1 MLDLTPEEL
10 LFRGGLGNELES
22 ELVGSASQRPQCSL
36 SELFLTDIVVRFL
49 RSSFRGCRAPESYPI
64 QNVREF
70 PSLLSYATRNLL
82 RLVKL
87 CNPCSVRNETILRA
101 NDPRL
106 LDPAPE
112 DAGDRGLDH
121 INIVIRRL
129 EWETNTLR
137 AATSRVHGGC
147 WCSVVTRGSL

>member
-22 ELVGSASQRPQCSL
+22 ELFGSASQRPQCSL

-70 PSLLSYATRNLL
+70 PSLLSYAT
-82 RLVKL
+82 KKPST
-87 CNPCSVRNETILRA
+87 PCEALQSVL
-101 NDPRL
+101 
-106 LDPAPE
+106 
-112 DAGDRGLDH
+112 
-121 INIVIRRL
+121 
-129 EWETNTLR
+129 
-137 AATSRVHGGC
+137 
-147 WCSVVTRGSL
+147 GS